1 MRGGSKGVMN
11 KNSRKLLGKPL
22 MSYTIDQALNSG
34 LFSHLVVSTDSK
46 EIADKAENLGAEILF
61 LRPAELAT
69 DSAPKI
75 PVIRHA
81 LLEVEKHYS
90 QQYEVLVDLDAT
102 SPLRKSEDI
111 IKAYEQ
117 FINDNAEI
125 LITGNPARKNPYF
138 NMIENIDG
146 QIQISK
152 KLEQALLRRQDAP
165 KVFEMN
171 ASIYIWSRKALL
183 DYDTLFTKKTSLY
196 IMPEDRSIDIDT
208 DFDWDFVEYL
218 MKKKKEYD
226 D

>member
-11 KNSRKLLGKPL
+11 KNSRKLHGKPL

-46 EIADKAENLGAEILF
+46 EIADIAETLGAEILF

-69 DSAPKI
+69 DNAPKI

-81 LLEVEKHYS
+81 LLEVEKHYG
-90 QQYEVLVDLDAT
+90 QQYEVLMDLDAT

-117 FINDNAEI
+117 FVNDEAEI

-138 NMIENIDG
+138 NMVENVDG
-146 QIQISK
+146 QIQIVK
-152 KLEQALLRRQDAP
+152 ELEQPFLRRQDAP

-183 DYDTLFTKKTSLY
+183 EYDTLFTNKTSLY
-196 IMPEDRSIDIDT
+196 IMPEERSIDIDT
-208 DFDWDFVEYL
+208 DFDWEFVEYL
-218 MKKKKEYD
+218 MNNFF
-226 D
+226 